1 MIKFFQQKKNTK
13 ILRNMNNY
21 FEKDS
26 WVNGNIT
33 FQFEKKL
40 KDFLNVNHNVISCN
54 SGSDALLISLMLNKK
69 PGKNIYLT
77 TPISYIASAS
87 IPRFL
92 NLQLIYIDVRKN
104 NFLMCL
110 DKLEEFLKSCPKKI
124 KRKINGI
131 INVELFG
138 QTCNLDKLQKISK
151 KHNLSLIGDC
161 AQSIG
166 TKFKNKSSISYYDY
180 ASTSFYPTKILSCY
194 GDGGALFF
202 KENYKKALLLKNN
215 GHDLKDKSSCLKIGM
230 NSRLDSLQAFVL
242 LKEINQLKKT
252 IFIKQKIFNFYQKL
266 LTKNKF
272 INKPIHFDKNI
283 KSNNYIYPLLI
294 KKKYRTKFLKS
305 MKKKGIECKIFYT
318 KLLSDNKLLK
328 PIVKTD
334 LTNAKKCLQQLFC
347 LPSHENLKKKELIK
361 IVNSFN
367 KLKF

>member
-1 MIKFFQQKKNTK
+1 MIKFFQQKKDIK
-13 ILRNMNNY
+13 ILRNINNY

-26 WVNGNIT
+26 WVNGDAT

-40 KDFLNVNHNVISCN
+40 RDFLNISHNVISCN
-54 SGSDALLISLMLNKK
+54 SGSDALLISMMLNNK

-87 IPRFL
+87 IPKFL
-92 NLQLIYIDVRKN
+92 NLQLIYIDVEKN

-110 DKLEEFLKSCPKKI
+110 DKLEEFLKSCPIKI

-138 QTCNLDKLQKISK
+138 QTCDLDKLQKISK
-151 KHNLSLIGDC
+151 KYNLTLIGDC

-194 GDGGALFF
+194 GDGGAVFF
-202 KENYKKALLLKNN
+202 RENYKKAFLLKNN

-230 NSRLDSLQAFVL
+230 NSRLDSLQAYVL

-252 IFIKQKIFNFYQKL
+252 ILIKQKIFNFYRKL
-266 LTKNKF
+266 LAKNKVISSP
-272 INKPIHFDKNI
+272 INFNKNV
-283 KSNNYIYPLLI
+283 KGNNYIFPLLI
-294 KKKYRTKFLKS
+294 KKNYRSKFLNS
-305 MKKKGIECKIFYT
+305 MRKKGIECKLFYT
-318 KLLSDNKLLK
+318 KLLPANKLLK

-334 LTNAKKCLQQLFC
+334 LTNAKKCSQQLIC
-347 LPSHENLKKKELIK
+347 LPSHENLKKKQLDR